1 MLASGNKTMRTMPNN
16 CITDFP

>member
-16 CITDFP
+16 CITDFL